1 MIPDCKFRL
10 DSLQFKLDF
19 NEKINEYNLSFD
31 ILNLSI
37 DQLKKSDNLKNII
50 EVSLNWK
57 FYKKKIKNNS

>member
-57 FYKKKIKNNS
+57 FYKKKN